1 MAIVVEQE
9 HAPRFGFVKIILWL
23 IIIGVILAAVYY
35 LFFKRPDTIPEL
47 ITPNTFKNTSNLSK
61 INLNPETVIQ
71 HPVFRSL
78 KEHVPPFPTSTPGRA
93 NPFGGI

>member
-9 HAPRFGFVKIILWL
+9 RTARFGFVKIILWL
-23 IIIGVILAAVYY
+23 IILAVIVAAVYY

-47 ITPNTFKNTSNLSK
+47 ITPSAFQNTSSLSK

-78 KEHVPPFPTSTPGRA
+78 REHAPPFPTSTPGRA
-93 NPFGGI
+93 NPFAPF